1 MDDEVRLALQRGMKL
16 EQDAREILEFV
27 NLPYPESPG
36 KSAAPGKN
44 FLAIPDDEPL
54 IEHDG
59 IGNANADASDEDKYR
74 RDQLMT
80 AKAGEL
86 QSLLM
91 CAVVLL
97 ACS

>member
-1 MDDEVRLALQRGMKL
+1 MRLALQRGMKL

-27 NLPYPESPG
+27 NLTVPTSPG

-44 FLAIPDDEPL
+44 IVSIHEP

-59 IGNANADASDEDKYR
+59 IGNANTDASDEDKYR

>member
-27 NLPYPESPG
+27 NLTVPTSPG

-44 FLAIPDDEPL
+44 IVAIHEP

-59 IGNANADASDEDKYR
+59 IGNANANASDEDKYR